1 MRNKLPLDGLR
12 DIFLKAL
19 NEIPD
24 EEIAKDLP
32 CYISKKQLLAE
43 AW

>member
-1 MRNKLPLDGLR
+1 MKDKLPLDGLR

-19 NEIPD
+19 NEIHD
-24 EEIAKDLP
+24 GDLP
-32 CYISKKQLLAE
+32 WYISKKQLLAE